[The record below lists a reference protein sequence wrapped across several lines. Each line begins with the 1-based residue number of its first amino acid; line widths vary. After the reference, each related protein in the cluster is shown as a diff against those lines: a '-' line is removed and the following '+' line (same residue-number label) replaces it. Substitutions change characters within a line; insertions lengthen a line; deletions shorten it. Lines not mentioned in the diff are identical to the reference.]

1 MLFSAVPIQ
10 KVKMADSWWSDLVG
24 ENLDGAVAAGS
35 ADEHVEFVAR
45 GGGLGTQRW
54 PDDERLGREEGARD
68 DGAVG
73 LEALPVGVAVAA
85 SRSEHG
91 EVVVGPPQVDALVL
105 AAADD
110 VHVVGAEAGA
120 DVDRGV
126 GEAPVLADERQVA
139 QVVQADAGVVGGDQD
154 LRDEQTVKG
163 RAPLV
168 RA

>member
-1 MLFSAVPIQ
+1 
-10 KVKMADSWWSDLVG
+10 MADSWWSDLVG

-45 GGGLGTQRW
+45 AGAGGLGTRRRA
-54 PDDERLGREEGARD
+54 DDERLGREEGARD

-85 SRSEHG
+85 ARAEHG

-110 VHVVGAEAGA
+110 VRVAGAEAGA

-139 QVVQADAGVVGGDQD
+139 QVVQADARVVGGDQD
-154 LRDEQTVKG
+154 LRERTDG
-163 RAPLV
+163 
-168 RA
+168 